1 MSSSQI
7 REDSM
12 EQIHPWFAWSNPR
25 QAICGPTGGNND
37 SFFHDP
43 NWHDNI
49 MMSINILSLCYQAGV
64 VGVSISLMDGNTG
77 PFHLEIK
84 DIGLHNDP
92 TADDEKFAYEM
103 YKLPDFWAGY

>member
-1 MSSSQI
+1 M
-7 REDSM
+7 
-12 EQIHPWFAWSNPR
+12 
-25 QAICGPTGGNND
+25 
-37 SFFHDP
+37 
-43 NWHDNI
+43 
-49 MMSINILSLCYQAGV
+49 

>member
-1 MSSSQI
+1 VKI
-7 REDSM
+7 
-12 EQIHPWFAWSNPR
+12 PWSKF
-25 QAICGPTGGNND
+25 
-37 SFFHDP
+37 
-43 NWHDNI
+43 
-49 MMSINILSLCYQAGV
+49 ILGSRGRIQDKQSVVPLEAGV

>member
-1 MSSSQI
+1 M
-7 REDSM
+7 
-12 EQIHPWFAWSNPR
+12 
-25 QAICGPTGGNND
+25 
-37 SFFHDP
+37 
-43 NWHDNI
+43 
-49 MMSINILSLCYQAGV
+49 CYQAGV

-92 TADDEKFAYEM
+92 TADDEQFAYEM

>member
-1 MSSSQI
+1 MYLFFNECYDHWRQQKI
-7 REDSM
+7 FLKRTDSLKLKAVAM
-12 EQIHPWFAWSNPR
+12 A
-25 QAICGPTGGNND
+25 
-37 SFFHDP
+37 
-43 NWHDNI
+43 
-49 MMSINILSLCYQAGV
+49 MMSINILLSYNQAGV